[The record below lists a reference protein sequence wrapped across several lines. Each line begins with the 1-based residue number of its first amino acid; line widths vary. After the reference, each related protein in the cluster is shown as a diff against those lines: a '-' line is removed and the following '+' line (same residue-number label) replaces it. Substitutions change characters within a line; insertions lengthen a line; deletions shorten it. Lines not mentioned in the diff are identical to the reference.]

1 MDFEKSAHPFAD
13 LLGFKVTR
21 SAEGESSCS
30 LEHHIKLNN
39 SNQVVHGGV
48 IYSLAD
54 TGMGAALF
62 SMLEKG
68 ERCATIEIKVTYLRP
83 SGPYDLACES
93 RVLKKGKRVA
103 MLESDIFC
111 NDELVAKA
119 TGSFAMF
126 SK

>member
-1 MDFEKSAHPFAD
+1 MDFEKSVHPFAD

-21 SAEGESSCS
+21 SAEGESSCF
-30 LEHHIKLNN
+30 LQHHVKLNN

-62 SMLEKG
+62 SLLEEG
-68 ERCATIEIKVTYLRP
+68 ERCATIEIKVTYFKP
-83 SGPYDLACES
+83 SGPFDLLCES
-93 RVLKKGKRVA
+93 RVLKKGRRVA
-103 MLESDIFC
+103 MMESDVYC

-126 SK
+126 ST

>member
-1 MDFEKSAHPFAD
+1 MDFEKSEHPFAD
-13 LLGFKVTR
+13 LLGFKITK

-30 LEHHIKLNN
+30 IEHHVKLNN
-39 SNQVVHGGV
+39 SNHVVHGGV

-62 SMLEKG
+62 SLLEKG
-68 ERCATIEIKVTYLRP
+68 ERCATIEIKVTYFKP
-83 SGPYDLACES
+83 SGPYPMVCES

-103 MLESDIFC
+103 MMESDVFC

-126 SK
+126 TI